1 MGAVAEDR
9 WHALADKIRSADD
22 SLTLSQKIC
31 SVGAEV
37 LEAQSVSIALVVS
50 HAYSPVSASSDLAT
64 LLDEEQFALG
74 NGPTFDAQDGL
85 GPVIL
90 EDTTAHRA
98 GRKWPAFNPIA
109 LKHNIHGVFAF
120 PLRVGTA
127 YLGVLTA
134 YRTRPGEPTAGQYAD
149 GLILASLAT
158 AELVRHQAG
167 VTSPDLAD
175 IFERGL
181 YDQSALQ
188 VAAGMVAEYLN
199 CPIVAALVRIR
210 ARAFADEKP
219 VSEIARAIVARE
231 IVLEK

>member
-1 MGAVAEDR
+1 LVNDR
-9 WHALADKIRSADD
+9 WHSIADKIRATDS
-22 SLTLSQKIC
+22 SLTLGQKLC
-31 SVGAEV
+31 AVAVEV
-37 LEAQSVSIALVVS
+37 LGANAASIALVVN
-50 HAYSPVSASSDLAT
+50 HAYSAISASSDVAT

-74 NGPTFDAQDGL
+74 NGPTFDAQEAS
-85 GPVIL
+85 GPVIID
-90 EDTTAHRA
+90 DTTAHRA
-98 GRKWPAFNPIA
+98 SHKWPAFTPVA
-109 LKHNIHGVFAF
+109 AKHGIHGVFAF

-134 YRTRPGEPTAGQYAD
+134 YRTNPGKPTADEFSD

-167 VTSPDLAD
+167 VTSPELAD
-175 IFERGL
+175 IFEPGL

-188 VAAGMVAEYLN
+188 IAAGMVAEALE

-210 ARAFADEKP
+210 ARAFADDKP

>member
-1 MGAVAEDR
+1 MVDDR
-9 WHALADKIRSADD
+9 WHAIADKIRATDPH
-22 SLTLSQKIC
+22 LNLGQKLC
-31 SVGAEV
+31 AVGVEV
-37 LEAQSVSIALVVS
+37 LGATAVSIALVFN
-50 HAYSPVSASSDLAT
+50 HAYSPVSASSELAT

-74 NGPTFDAQDGL
+74 NGPTFDAQNAA
-85 GPVIL
+85 GPVII
-90 EDTTAHRA
+90 EDTHAHRA
-98 GRKWPAFNPIA
+98 SHKWPAFTPVA
-109 LKHNIHGVFAF
+109 AKHNIHGVFAF

-134 YRTRPGEPTAGQYAD
+134 YRHSPGQPSAQQYAD

-167 VTSPDLAD
+167 VTSPELAD
-175 IFERGL
+175 IFEPGL

-188 VAAGMVAEYLN
+188 IAAGMVAESLN
-199 CPIVAALVRIR
+199 CPIVVALVRIR
-210 ARAFADEKP
+210 ARAFSDDKP

>member
-1 MGAVAEDR
+1 VADDR
-9 WHALADKIRSADD
+9 WHAIADKIRSADS
-22 SLTLSQKIC
+22 SLTLAQKLC
-31 SVGAEV
+31 SVGVEV
-37 LEAQSVSIALVVS
+37 LGANAVSIALVVS
-50 HAYSPVSASSDLAT
+50 HAYSAVSASSDLAT

-74 NGPTFDAQDGL
+74 NGPTFDAQEAV
-85 GPVIL
+85 GPVIID
-90 EDTTAHRA
+90 DTTAHRA
-98 GRKWPAFNPIA
+98 SRKWPAFTPIA
-109 LKHNIHGVFAF
+109 AKHKIHGVFAF

-134 YRTRPGEPTAGQYAD
+134 YRTSAGEPTADEYAD

-167 VTSPDLAD
+167 VTSPELAD
-175 IFERGL
+175 IFEPGL

-231 IVLEK
+231 LVLEK